1 MIYLI
6 FFFSAAALLL
16 RDIITG
22 GPAPDIRRHG
32 YSARTACTA
41 GQLDTPPRIRYR
53 PRRPPQP
60 RGDQL
65 RRPGNPIITPT
76 RRPTRRPYT

>member
-1 MIYLI
+1 MIYL
-6 FFFSAAALLL
+6 FFFSAAVVLFL

-22 GPAPDIRRHG
+22 GPAPDTRRDG
-32 YSARTACTA
+32 YHARTAYAA

-53 PRRPPQP
+53 PRHPPQP
-60 RGDQL
+60 RGDQP

-76 RRPTRRPYT
+76 RRPTRRPY